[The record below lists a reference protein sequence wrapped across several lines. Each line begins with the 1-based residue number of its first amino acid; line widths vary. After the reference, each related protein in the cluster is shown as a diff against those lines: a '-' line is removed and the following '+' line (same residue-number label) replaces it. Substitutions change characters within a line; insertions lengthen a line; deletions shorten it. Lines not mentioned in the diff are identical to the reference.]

1 MESLLRLPI
10 VAVLSALSL
19 ALRAVEIDSTWQ
31 IVVPKR
37 EPSGLSRALADM
49 ARDGVLPCG
58 QMREEREN
66 GK

>member
-19 ALRAVEIDSTWQ
+19 ALRAVEIDRTWQ

-58 QMREEREN
+58 QMRVE
-66 GK
+66 